1 MFKIDFILC
10 KEKHLNMKNSLK
22 LLLALLI
29 VVSCS
34 QVETETQQYSI
45 ETLMSNNR
53 SSGGYFSKD
62 GGKLLYSS
70 DKSGIFNVYEVDLNT
85 DKETQVTGST
95 EESYFAQG
103 YSPLTGEI
111 VYSADKGGNENSHL
125 YLIREGESIDLTP
138 GERTKASLLGWT
150 KNEKQMYF
158 QSNSRNPKYFDLYK
172 IDIET
177 LETVMLFKN
186 NKAYTYSSISN
197 NDKSLIFDLS
207 LSRSLDKMFIYN
219 LETKQQVEI
228 SNQKANY
235 WGQGFDKDDNNY
247 YYTTNYEGEFHYLM
261 SYNIE
266 TGKRGLVYKT
276 DWDVVNSY
284 LSKND
289 TYRVI
294 AVNEDAKNKIIVKNN
309 KDSSLIKV
317 KGLNKMNINSLSFS
331 DDEKMMRVSAG
342 SSNSPGDIYTYNI
355 LTAELK
361 KITSNLNSNVDPS
374 DLVSGEVIRYKSFD
388 GLEIPAILYKP
399 HAAKREAKVPALVW
413 VHGGPGGQSRIGY
426 RSLIQYLVNHG
437 YAVLAVNNRGS
448 SGYGK
453 TFYALDDKNHG
464 ENDLQDCVW
473 GKHWLE
479 KQDYIDSEKIG
490 IIGGSYGGFMT
501 MAAMSFEP
509 DAFKVGVNIYGVTNW
524 IRTLRSIPPYW
535 EASRNQLYK
544 EMGDPYSRDSIR
556 LYNISPLF
564 HAKNIKN
571 PVMVLQGANDPRVLQ
586 IESDEIVQAARDAGA
601 HVEYL
606 LFEDAGHGFVKKQQQ
621 IEGNEKILTF
631 LNNYLK

>member
-1 MFKIDFILC
+1 
-10 KEKHLNMKNSLK
+10 MKTSLK
-22 LLLALLI
+22 LLSTLLMFI
-29 VVSCS
+29 SCDQIS
-34 QVETETQQYSI
+34 KEHQQYSI

-62 GGKLLYSS
+62 GSKLLYSS
-70 DKSGIFNVYEVDLNT
+70 DRSGIFNIYEVDLNT
-85 DKETQVTGST
+85 DKETQVTSST

-111 VYSADKGGNENSHL
+111 LYSADKGGNENSHL
-125 YLIREGESIDLTP
+125 YLIRDGKSVDLTP
-138 GERTKASLLGWT
+138 GENTKASILGWT
-150 KNEKQMYF
+150 QNEKQMYF
-158 QSNSRNPKYFDLYK
+158 QSNARNPKYFDLYK
-172 IDIET
+172 IDINT

-186 NKAYTYSSISN
+186 EKAYTYNSISN
-197 NDKSLIFDLS
+197 NDKYLIFDLS
-207 LSRSLDKMFIYN
+207 ISRGVDKMFLYN
-219 LETKQQVEI
+219 LKTKQRIEV

-235 WGQGFDKDDNNY
+235 WGQGFDIDDNNY
-247 YYTTNYEGEFHYLM
+247 YYTTNFDGEFHYLM

-266 TGKRGLVYKT
+266 TGKRSLVHK
-276 DWDVVNSY
+276 DGWDVVNSY
-284 LSKND
+284 LSKKGS
-289 TYRVI
+289 YRVI
-294 AVNEDAKNKIIVKNN
+294 TVNEDAQNKIIVKNN
-309 KDSSLIKV
+309 KDNSLLKF
-317 KGLNKMNINSLSFS
+317 KGLDHMNINSVTFS
-331 DDEKMMRVSAG
+331 DDEKMLRINAG
-342 SSNSPGDIYTYNI
+342 SSSSPGDIYIYNLGTDEI
-355 LTAELK
+355 K
-361 KITSNLNSNVDPS
+361 KITSNLNSKVDPE
-374 DLVSGEVIRYKSFD
+374 DLVGGEVIRYKSFD

-399 HAAKREAKVPALVW
+399 HAAKKRAKVPALVW

-437 YAVLAVNNRGS
+437 YAILAVNNRGS

-453 TFYALDDKNHG
+453 TFYSLDDRNHG

-479 KQDYIDSEKIG
+479 NQDYIDSEKIG

-501 MAAMSFEP
+501 MAAMTFEP
-509 DAFKVGVNIYGVTNW
+509 DAFEVGVNIYGVTNW

-544 EMGDPYSRDSIR
+544 EMGDPYSKDSVR

-586 IESDEIVQAARDAGA
+586 IESDEIVQAARDSGA
-601 HVEYL
+601 YVEYL

-631 LNNYLK
+631 LNKYLKQ